1 MRVRTS
7 LILDDAL
14 MAEIDEIAGEKQR
27 RSAVVETAL
36 KEYIAREKRKQKVKP
51 EAAVVKEKAAA
62 GRR

>member
-27 RSAVVETAL
+27 RSIVVETAL
-36 KEYIAREKRKQKVKP
+36 KEYVAREKRKQKAKP
-51 EAAVVKEKAAA
+51 EAAAVKEKATA